1 MKTID
6 KATEKMLSIAREN
19 LIDTAFNRLDLQMPQ
34 CGFGELDLCCRDCNM
49 GTCRI
54 DPFEELPGKGPKR
67 GVCGL
72 TDEMMSAR
80 NFLKLVVRGTSAHAT
95 AAKKVSSIL
104 RDVAKDEVQYEVK
117 DEEKLKEI
125 LEKLEC
131 EDISCLSRKALDDFS
146 KDDGTL
152 NFLKMLPK
160 EVIEAW
166 QGLEILPTNINQE
179 IVEGAFR
186 LNFGGGADPYDQLL
200 YALKLGIV
208 DGTCLFISSGLQDIL
223 FGTPQPKE
231 GESNLGTLRK
241 DYVNIV
247 AIGHSPILFEKIF
260 EATRNSKIRE
270 YAKEKGANG
279 IEVYGMM
286 CAGNELFT
294 RHGTPMLGN
303 LLQQELAA
311 LTGAVEA
318 VVVDS
323 GCVMPALVETAS
335 DFHTKIITTGET
347 KIPGAEHIEF
357 DSDKADEIA
366 TQIVNTAIDNF
377 ENRKE
382 ARINIPEEK
391 TPLTGAYSKLPADKI
406 ASAIADGDINGIV
419 LMWGCNNPKT
429 VHDEAHVEIT
439 KGLIKND
446 CLVLGTGC
454 WSYAAAKSGI
464 LTEEALE
471 FSGDNLRATCQEIGI
486 PPVVHLGSYVDISRF
501 CNLVFEIAEA
511 MEKPIKE
518 IPVATCAPEW
528 TSEKVAATSMFF
540 VALGI
545 PTVLGVTY
553 PVGVASDRGI
563 LTTKFED
570 LTGGKILVEKEIER
584 AIDVILENLR
594 GRD

>member
-6 KATEKMLSIAREN
+6 KATEKMISIAKEN
-19 LIDTAFNRLDLQMPQ
+19 LIDTAFDRLDLQMPQ

-95 AAKKVSSIL
+95 AAKNISAVLQGVSEGKVPYK
-104 RDVAKDEVQYEVK
+104 VA
-117 DEEKLKEI
+117 DEEKLKEV
-125 LEKLEC
+125 LEKLDC
-131 EDISCLSRKALDDFS
+131 GDISCLSEKALGDFS
-146 KDDGTL
+146 KDEGTL
-152 NFLKMLPK
+152 NFLEMMPEEL
-160 EVIEAW
+160 ISMW
-166 QGLEILPTNINQE
+166 QELGILPTNINQE

-186 LNFGGGADPYDQLL
+186 LNFGVGADPYDQILH
-200 YALKLGIV
+200 ALKLGIA
-208 DGTCLFISSGLQDIL
+208 DGACLFISSELQDIL

-231 GESNLGTLRK
+231 GESNLGTLKK

-247 AIGHSPILFEKIF
+247 AIGHAPVLFEKIF
-260 EATRNSKIRE
+260 EATRNPEIRK
-270 YAKEKGANG
+270 YAEEKGAKG

-286 CAGNELFT
+286 CAGNELFV

-303 LLQQELAA
+303 FLQQELAA

-323 GCVMPALVETAS
+323 GCIMPALVETAS
-335 DFHTKIITTGET
+335 DFHTKIITTEKA

-357 DSDKADEIA
+357 DIDKADEIA
-366 TQIVNTAIDNF
+366 AQIVNIAIDNF

-391 TPLTGAYSKLPADKI
+391 TSFTGGYSKLPADKI
-406 ASAIADGDINGIV
+406 ASAIADGEIKGIA
-419 LMWGCNNPKT
+419 LLWGCNNPKT
-429 VHDEAHVEIT
+429 IHDKSHVEIT

-446 CLVLGTGC
+446 CLVFGTGC
-454 WSYAAAKSGI
+454 WSYAAAKSGV
-464 LTEEALE
+464 LTEAVEL
-471 FSGDNLRATCQEIGI
+471 SGDNLRVFCQEAGI

-501 CNLVFEIAEA
+501 CSLVLEVAKA
-511 MEKPIKE
+511 MGKTIKE
-518 IPVATCAPEW
+518 IPVVTCAPEW
-528 TSEKVAATSMFF
+528 TSEKAAATSMFF

-545 PTVLGVTY
+545 PTVFGVSH
-553 PVGVASDRGI
+553 PAGVSGVRDI
-563 LTTKFED
+563 LATKFED
-570 LTGGKILVEKEIER
+570 ITGGKILVEKEPER
-584 AIDVILENLR
+584 AVNVILENLKGR
-594 GRD
+594 G